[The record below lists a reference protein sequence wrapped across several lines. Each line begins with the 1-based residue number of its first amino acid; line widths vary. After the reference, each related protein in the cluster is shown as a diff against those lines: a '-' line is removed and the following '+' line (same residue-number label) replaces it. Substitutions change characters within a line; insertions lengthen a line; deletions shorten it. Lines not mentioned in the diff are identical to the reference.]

1 MGMYDRLN
9 ELHLAS
15 KGAVLPYATLD
26 ELPAS
31 VLDRMAKLRRD
42 KPVVFVLYYGGT
54 IGMTKL
60 KNSLDKKVYGPTDN
74 VEQLLEPLALK
85 GVTDEVQI
93 VWIQTCHKAI
103 DSTNGRWVHWVTIG
117 NLIRLVTVKFLVGF

>member
-74 VEQLLEPLALK
+74 AEQLLEPLALK
-85 GVTDEVQI
+85 GVTDEV
-93 VWIQTCHKAI
+93 
-103 DSTNGRWVHWVTIG
+103 
-117 NLIRLVTVKFLVGF
+117 